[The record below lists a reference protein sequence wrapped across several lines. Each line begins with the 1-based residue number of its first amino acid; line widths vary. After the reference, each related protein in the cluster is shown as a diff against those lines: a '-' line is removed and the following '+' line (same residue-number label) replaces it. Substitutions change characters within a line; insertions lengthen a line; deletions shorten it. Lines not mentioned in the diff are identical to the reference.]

1 MSSFRAVLRS
11 WLKFSATVS
20 TLVVTILDTITIIA
34 MDQWVTLQVVQIFIK
49 KMNIVNL
56 GTRSWKLDC
65 WYYDDRILMCD
76 GYFHFATLDPY

>member
-34 MDQWVTLQVVQIFIK
+34 IGQWVTLQVVHIFIT

-56 GTRSWKLDC
+56 DTRSWKLDR
-65 WYYDDRILMCD
+65 WYYDNRILMCD
-76 GYFHFATLDPY
+76 GYFYFATLNPY